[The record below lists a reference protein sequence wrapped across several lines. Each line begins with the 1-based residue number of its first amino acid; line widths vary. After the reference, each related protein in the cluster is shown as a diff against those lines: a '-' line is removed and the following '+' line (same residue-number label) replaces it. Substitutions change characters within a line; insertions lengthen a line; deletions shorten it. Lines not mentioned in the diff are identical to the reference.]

1 MQRFALFCD
10 SFWIQVWLPGPNN
23 TMPCM
28 WRECGVL
35 RDKMCICNVWKC
47 GGLSRGTDPAAL
59 MEGLQEAGLV
69 SWRASRVVLAQA
81 LSNRLGKPLAVI
93 PSNAPEYLRGL
104 ALISSNAPDSNEKR
118 GVTSPFWHPSNRLL
132 ITRQPK
138 DSCST
143 CIAR

>member
-1 MQRFALFCD
+1 MR
-10 SFWIQVWLPGPNN
+10 
-23 TMPCM
+23 
-28 WRECGVL
+28 
-35 RDKMCICNVWKC
+35 

-104 ALISSNAPDSNEKR
+104 ALISCSAPDSNEKKR
-118 GVTSPFWHPSNRLL
+118 CD
-132 ITRQPK
+132 ITILASKQSSFDNMSAK
-138 DSCST
+138 GF
-143 CIAR
+143 I

>member
-1 MQRFALFCD
+1 M
-10 SFWIQVWLPGPNN
+10 
-23 TMPCM
+23 
-28 WRECGVL
+28 CG
-35 RDKMCICNVWKC
+35 NA

-104 ALISSNAPDSNEKR
+104 ALISCSAPDSNEKR